1 MFVEGNMT
9 QQYVS
14 VSVMVKAMYRP
25 VAPGEP
31 QLCPDRAAAEGLGL
45 RDDIAAK
52 AGRTDPVLRLLTE
65 MDRKLDAIL
74 GHLQRDD
81 LRHDF
86 PHDAMVVRLGG
97 DALHLECREPLLPG
111 DHLELVLLLDE
122 FPLNM
127 ASCIAEVE
135 RKLPNTPVSG
145 NDKTPF
151 ALSYIHL
158 REGDRENIIR
168 HVFQEERKR
177 IRRLKNEEDGE

>member
-1 MFVEGNMT
+1 MT

-14 VSVMVKAMYRP
+14 VPVMVKAMYRP

-31 QLCPDRAAAEGLGL
+31 QLCADRAVPEGPGL
-45 RDDIAAK
+45 REEIAAK
-52 AGRTDPVLRLLTE
+52 SGRPDPVLRLLTE

-74 GHLQRDD
+74 GHLQRGD
-81 LRHDF
+81 LRNDF
-86 PHDAMVVRLGG
+86 PLDAVVVRLGG

-111 DHLELVLLLDE
+111 DHLELVLLLEE

-135 RKLPNTPVSG
+135 RKLSDPPFSG
-145 NDKTPF
+145 SDKTAF
-151 ALSYIHL
+151 ALAYVRL

-177 IRRLKNEEDGE
+177 IRRLKSEEDGE

>member
-1 MFVEGNMT
+1 MT

-14 VSVMVKAMYRP
+14 VPVMVKAMYRP

-31 QLCPDRAAAEGLGL
+31 QLCADRAASEGLGL
-45 RDDIAAK
+45 REEIAAK
-52 AGRTDPVLRLLTE
+52 SGRQDPVLRLLTE

-81 LRHDF
+81 LRNDF
-86 PHDAMVVRLGG
+86 PLDAVVVRLGG

-111 DHLELVLLLDE
+111 DLLELVLLLEE

-135 RKLPNTPVSG
+135 RKLPNPPVSG

-151 ALSYIHL
+151 ALSYVGL
-158 REGDRENIIR
+158 REGDKENIIR

-177 IRRLKNEEDGE
+177 IRRLKSEEDGE